1 MTARD
6 IFGVILR
13 VCGLVLVYRGFGVL
27 WFQIAIVFAPGPG
40 RMLMIPFL
48 HGAVMFGLG
57 LYLMRGAPA
66 VMQFCYPDREER

>member
-27 WFQIAIVFAPGPG
+27 WFQIAIVFAPGLS
-40 RMLMIPFL
+40 RMSMIPFL
-48 HGAVMFGLG
+48 HGVAILAVGI
-57 LYLMRGAPA
+57 YLMRGAPA
-66 VMQFCYPDREER
+66 VLRFCYPKGED